1 MKTMASTSREQIL
14 EKMRQNKPTDAPEL
28 PENIQFPPFFDDPE
42 LKFCD
47 TLAGIGGQAI
57 FAPSYAFIAED
68 LQQLFPAAQLVVHAI
83 DDLPL
88 PGVHPDTML
97 DDHDLAPV
105 DLAILPGALGVA
117 ENGAIWLDERHFGR
131 HRVLPFIT
139 QHLVIVLDRKKI
151 THNLH
156 AAYGL
161 IDPTATGFG
170 MWLAGPSKTA
180 DIEQSLVIGAHGAR
194 SLRVYLLG

>member
-1 MKTMASTSREQIL
+1 MANNSRAYIL
-14 EKMRQNKPTDAPEL
+14 EKMRQNKPVAAPEL
-28 PENIQFPPFFDDPE
+28 PENIQFSPFFDDPE

-47 TLAGIGGQAI
+47 TLTGIGGQVI
-57 FAPSYAFIAED
+57 FAPSYDFIAED
-68 LQQLFPAAQLVVHAI
+68 LQKLFPNAQLVVHALK
-83 DDLPL
+83 DLPM
-88 PGVHPDTML
+88 PGVHPHTIA

-117 ENGAIWLDERHFGR
+117 ENGAIWLDETHFGR

-156 AAYGL
+156 AAYAL